1 MERISA
7 CALAQQE
14 RKNEMPSISKTIIM
28 GHLGRDPELEHTK
41 TGTPKVKMGIA
52 TTYKRAGEEE
62 TVWHNCHFFGK
73 DAENFAKMATKGGL
87 CYVEGRLF
95 YTTWTDRDGNE
106 KKGHGIS
113 VYSWQYIG
121 KRSAEGQS
129 FGASNFN
136 QGKSI
141 SHIEDD
147 EFADDDLP
155 F

>member
-1 MERISA
+1 
-7 CALAQQE
+7 
-14 RKNEMPSISKTIIM
+14 MPSVSKTIIM

-73 DAENFAKMATKGGL
+73 DAENFAKIGAKGGL

-95 YTTWTDRDGNE
+95 YTQWTDREGNE

-121 KRSAEGQS
+121 KRSAAEEGPA
-129 FGASNFN
+129 GASNFA
-136 QGKSI
+136 QGKSL
-141 SHIEDD
+141 SHFDDDGFDD
-147 EFADDDLP
+147 EIP